1 MRFDTLV
8 DFISEGKKRYIP
20 EQGYSTGTELVT
32 SRMANV
38 TDLGTNRSVQL
49 FGDVDTNRK
58 VIRLMVPVGTN
69 WSYCKIGGKKY
80 RQVTATN
87 VLKGHSMIVGE
98 YHG

>member
-38 TDLGTNRSVQL
+38 TDLGTNRS
-49 FGDVDTNRK
+49 
-58 VIRLMVPVGTN
+58 I
-69 WSYCKIGGKKY
+69 
-80 RQVTATN
+80 
-87 VLKGHSMIVGE
+87 
-98 YHG
+98 